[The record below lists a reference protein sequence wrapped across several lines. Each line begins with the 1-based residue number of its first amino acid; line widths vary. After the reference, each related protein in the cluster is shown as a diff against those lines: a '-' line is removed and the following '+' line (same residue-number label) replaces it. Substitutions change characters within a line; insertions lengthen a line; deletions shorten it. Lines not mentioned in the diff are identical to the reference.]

1 MIKQPFLPK
10 LLLMPILAILSGLL
24 IGLVACNSGGTVPGS
39 GRTSAAAETATA
51 LVQDAQSTALVLKAQ
66 AMATALVGTLNA
78 PPPDASSQGS
88 PTPVAEVSTPSV
100 TPSSPQTTPGGVEI
114 VAVTTAADGAY
125 IMVQFRAPART
136 AASWFQGKVSVVDE
150 SNGTEYTEIPSVGD
164 IGPLISR
171 PKADGQLGYVM
182 LTNAPV
188 PLKPGAV
195 VTVVLGEF
203 KQEHLIIQ

>member
-1 MIKQPFLPK
+1 MIKRSFF
-10 LLLMPILAILSGLL
+10 IVIVAILSGVLV
-24 IGLVACNSGGTVPGS
+24 GLAACNSSQNASGS
-39 GRTSAAAETATA
+39 GQVDSAAGTATA
-51 LVQDAQSTALVLKAQ
+51 IVQNAQSTALVLQAQ

-78 PPPDASSQGS
+78 PLPGAGSQES
-88 PTPVAEVSTPSV
+88 ATPIAVTNTPSL
-100 TPSSPQTTPGGVEI
+100 TPASPQATPGGVVI

-136 AASWFQGKVSVVDE
+136 VASWYQGKVSVIEE
-150 SNGTEYTEIPSVGD
+150 STGNVYAVIPSVGA

-171 PKADGQLGYVM
+171 PQLDGQLGYVM
-182 LTNAPV
+182 LVNAPV
-188 PLKPGAV
+188 ALGPGAV